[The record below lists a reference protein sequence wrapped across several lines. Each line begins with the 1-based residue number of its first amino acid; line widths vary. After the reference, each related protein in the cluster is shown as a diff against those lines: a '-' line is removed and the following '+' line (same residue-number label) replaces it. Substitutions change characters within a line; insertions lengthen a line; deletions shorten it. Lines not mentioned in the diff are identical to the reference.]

1 VSNRRLSTVRGERNQ
16 ADRHDDREKRDEQRE
31 HEELEAEREF
41 LLRSL
46 DDLDAELLAGNID
59 PDTYRVLHDDYTARA
74 SAVIRSIADGVERRT
89 PRSRQVPPLMR
100 GLTIGGV
107 IVFAL
112 LAAFLL
118 AHTVGQ
124 RSAGQQ
130 ITGDAQSSRTSTTS
144 SQLDQVAAAK
154 AAADANP
161 KSYAAQINYARSIEQ
176 IDPADS
182 IKTFVKA
189 STLDPKQPEPYAYTG
204 WLTALVARTVT
215 EPATKQE
222 LLDAAARSLD
232 KAISVDPA
240 YAPSYVFKGVILAQI
255 ENKPCQGA
263 IALEQYIAGASP
275 DDVMRPTALA
285 ALTEAVKAGNCASP
299 KSTPTTKP

>member
-1 VSNRRLSTVRGERNQ
+1 MS
-16 ADRHDDREKRDEQRE
+16 DRKPAGLRDQRDQHDQRDEQRE
-31 HEELEAEREF
+31 REELEAEREF

-89 PRSRQVPPLMR
+89 PGSRRVPPLMR
-100 GLTIGGV
+100 GLTIGGIV
-107 IVFAL
+107 VFAL

-130 ITGDAQSSRTSTTS
+130 ITGDAQSNRTSTTL
-144 SQLDQVAAAK
+144 SQVGQVAAAK
-154 AAADANP
+154 AAAEANP
-161 KSYAAQINYARSIEQ
+161 NDYSARINYARSLVS

-182 IKTFVKA
+182 IKEFVAA
-189 STLDPKQPEPYAYTG
+189 SKLDPKQPEPYAYTG
-204 WLTALVARTVT
+204 WLTALVARQVT
-215 EPATKQE
+215 TPATKQE

-240 YAPSYVFKGVILAQI
+240 YAPSYVFKGVILAQF

-263 IALEQYIAGASP
+263 IALQQYLAGAP
-275 DDVMRPTALA
+275 TDDVMRPLALS
-285 ALTEAVKAGNCASP
+285 ALSDAVKAGKCPSP
-299 KSTPTTKP
+299 SSTPTTKP

>member
-1 VSNRRLSTVRGERNQ
+1 MSERKP
-16 ADRHDDREKRDEQRE
+16 AGGRDKHDQRDQRDERDEQRA
-31 HEELEAEREF
+31 HEELEAERDF

-89 PRSRQVPPLMR
+89 PRARQVPPLMR
-100 GLTIGGV
+100 GLTIGGIV
-107 IVFAL
+107 VFAL

-130 ITGDAQSSRTSTTS
+130 ITGDAQSSRTSTTL
-144 SQLDQVAAAK
+144 SQVGQVAAAK

-161 KSYAAQINYARSIEQ
+161 KSYAAQINYARAIEQ

-182 IKTFVKA
+182 IKAFVRA

-204 WLTALVARTVT
+204 WLTALVARQVT

-222 LLDAAARSLD
+222 LLDAAARSID

-240 YAPSYVFKGVILAQI
+240 YAPSYVFKGVILAKI

-263 IALEQYIAGASP
+263 IALQQYLAGAPP
-275 DDVMRPTALA
+275 DDVMRQTALA
-285 ALTEAVKAGNCASP
+285 ALTDAVKAGKCPSP
-299 KSTPTTKP
+299 SSTPTTKP

>member
-1 VSNRRLSTVRGERNQ
+1 MI
-16 ADRHDDREKRDEQRE
+16 DRKPGGGRDKPDKHDQPDPREQQRE

-100 GLTIGGV
+100 GLTIGGI

-130 ITGDAQSSRTSTTS
+130 ITGDAQSSRTSTTV
-144 SQLDQVAAAK
+144 SQVGQIAAAK
-154 AAADANP
+154 AAADASP
-161 KSYAAQINYARSIEQ
+161 KSYAAQINYARAIEQ

-182 IKTFVKA
+182 IKAFVKA

-204 WLTALVARTVT
+204 WITALVANQVT
-215 EPATKQE
+215 DPATKQQ
-222 LLDAAARSLD
+222 LLDAAARSID

-240 YAPSYVFKGVILAQI
+240 YAPSYVFKGVILARF

-263 IALEQYIAGASP
+263 IALEQYIAGAP
-275 DDVMRPTALA
+275 TNDVMRPLALS
-285 ALTEAVKAGNCASP
+285 ALTDAVKAGKCPSP
-299 KSTPTTKP
+299 SSTPTTKP